1 MGLLSPQQRPLRC
14 STEGWWLQVRKN
26 SRSAWELQSCLLLL
40 VSRPPPP
47 WAVSSRRNEG
57 LACVPPPS
65 RKAVPTAPVPQ
76 RLAVGAA
83 PKHRG
88 IPPRMAVGASQAPF
102 PGASP
107 LPESSRRSRN
117 TAKGYSLCD
126 LVSAELCLHLYSPCF
141 SRRGDSH
148 RDVPSAGVGCR
159 MPAADADI

>member
-1 MGLLSPQQRPLRC
+1 MAAGAKNPVAVPGSFRASFSSLCRTPPPQGLCRPGGAR
-14 STEGWWLQVRKN
+14 
-26 SRSAWELQSCLLLL
+26 AWP
-40 VSRPPPP
+40 VPPPP
-47 WAVSSRRNEG
+47 PRE
-57 LACVPPPS
+57 
-65 RKAVPTAPVPQ
+65 AVPTAPVPQ
-76 RLAVGAA
+76 RLAVGVA

-88 IPPRMAVGASQAPF
+88 IPPRMAVGASQVPF

-117 TAKGYSLCD
+117 TAKGYSPCG